1 MTQVLDKLSDKTHS
15 QGSTQS
21 ESSQMTQLKA
31 KLAEKIQLHRP
42 RTAKLTKEYADV
54 VIDKVDIGQCM
65 GGARDIR
72 CLVTD
77 ISYLDPQEGIRFR
90 GKTIPETF
98 AALPKAPGSVYP
110 TVESFWYFLL
120 TGDVPTQAQVDEVVA
135 QWKTRQEVPKYVFD
149 VIRALP
155 RDSHPMVMISTGILA
170 LQKDSK
176 FAAHYNSGK
185 FNKMNAWESLY
196 EDASDLVA
204 RIPVIAA
211 FIYNLK
217 YRGDKQAA
225 IDPKLDMGANFAHMI
240 GQSEEYKD
248 VARMYFILHSDHESG
263 NVSAHTTHL
272 VHSALSDPYYAYS
285 AGLNGL
291 AGPLHGLANQEVLS
305 WTMKFQEK
313 YCKGVEP
320 TKELITKALWDTLNS
335 GQAIPGYGHAV
346 LRKTDPRYMSQREF
360 CLRTPGLKDDPLFKL
375 VSMIFEVAPGVLGE
389 HGHTKNPWPN
399 VDAQSGVIQ
408 WYYGLKNWDFYTVL
422 FGVGRALGCMANIT
436 WDRAL
441 GYALER
447 PKSVTTDML
456 EKWAAEGGRK

>member
-1 MTQVLDKLSDKTHS
+1 MA
-15 QGSTQS
+15 
-21 ESSQMTQLKA
+21 LKDTL
-31 KLAEKIQLHRP
+31 KQKIEEHRP
-42 RTAKLTKEYADV
+42 RTARLVKEFGKV
-54 VIDKVDIGQCM
+54 KIDEVTIDQCI

-98 AALPKAPGSVYP
+98 AALPKAPGSNYP
-110 TVESFWYFLL
+110 TVESFWYMLL

-135 QWKTRQEVPKYVFD
+135 EWKTRQVVPQYVFD
-149 VIRALP
+149 AVRALP
-155 RDSHPMVMISTGILA
+155 RDSHPMVMLSVAMLT

-176 FAAHYNSGK
+176 FAGFYNSGK
-185 FNKMNAWESLY
+185 FNKMNAWEYVY
-196 EDASDLVA
+196 EDACDIVA

-217 YRGDKQAA
+217 YRGDKQIA

-240 GQSEEYKD
+240 GQKEEYKD

-291 AGPLHGLANQEVLS
+291 AGPLHGLANQEVLD
-305 WTMKFQEK
+305 WTLKFQEK
-313 YCKGVEP
+313 YCKDVEP
-320 TKELITKALWDTLNS
+320 TEELIKAALWDTLNA
-335 GQAIPGYGHAV
+335 GQVIPGYGHAV
-346 LRKTDPRYMSQREF
+346 LRKTDPRYTSQREF
-360 CLRTPGLKDDPLFKL
+360 CLNTPGLKDYPLFK
-375 VSMIFEVAPGVLGE
+375 VIAKIFEVAPGVLTE
-389 HGHTKNPWPN
+389 HGKTKNPWPN

-408 WYYGLKNWDFYTVL
+408 MYYGLTEFEFYTVL

-436 WDRAL
+436 WDRGL

-447 PKSVTTDML
+447 PKSVTTPML
-456 EKWAAEGGRK
+456 EKWAEAGGRN

>member
-1 MTQVLDKLSDKTHS
+1 MA
-15 QGSTQS
+15 
-21 ESSQMTQLKA
+21 LKETL
-31 KLAEKIQLHRP
+31 KQKIEEFRP
-42 RTAKLTKEYADV
+42 RTTKLVKEFGKV
-54 VIDKVDIGQCM
+54 KIDEVTIDQCI

-72 CLVTD
+72 ALVTD

-98 AALPKAPGSVYP
+98 EALPKAPNSAYP

-120 TGDVPTQAQVDEVVA
+120 TGEVPTQAQVDEVVA
-135 QWKTRQEVPKYVFD
+135 EFKTRQVVPSYVWD
-149 VIRALP
+149 AIRALP
-155 RDSHPMVMISTGILA
+155 RDSHPMVMLSVGILA
-170 LQKDSK
+170 MQKDSK
-176 FAAHYNSGK
+176 FAGFYNSGK
-185 FNKMNAWESLY
+185 FNKMTAWEYVY

-204 RIPVIAA
+204 RIPIVAA

-217 YRGDKQAA
+217 YRGDFQVA
-225 IDPKLDMGANFAHMI
+225 PNTSLDMGANFAHMI
-240 GQSEEYKD
+240 GQSEQYKD

-291 AGPLHGLANQEVLS
+291 AGPLHGLANQEVLD
-305 WTMKFQEK
+305 WTLKFQEK
-313 YCKGVEP
+313 YCKDQEP
-320 TKELITKALWDTLNS
+320 TKELITQALWDTLNS
-335 GQAIPGYGHAV
+335 GQVIPGYGHAV

-360 CLRTPGLKDDPLFKL
+360 CLNTPGLKDDPLFKL
-375 VSMIFEVAPGVLGE
+375 VAMIFEVAPGVLTEQGKA
-389 HGHTKNPWPN
+389 KNPWPN

-408 WYYGLKNWDFYTVL
+408 WYYGLREWDFYTVL

-436 WDRAL
+436 WDRGL
-441 GYALER
+441 GYAIER
-447 PKSVTTDML
+447 PKSVTTAML

>member
-1 MTQVLDKLSDKTHS
+1 MA
-15 QGSTQS
+15 
-21 ESSQMTQLKA
+21 LKDTL
-31 KLAEKIQLHRP
+31 KQKIEAHRT
-42 RTAKLTKEYADV
+42 RTTRLTKEFGK
-54 VIDKVDIGQCM
+54 VIIDQVTIDQCI

-72 CLVTD
+72 SLVTD

-98 AALPKAPGSVYP
+98 AALPKAAGSAYP

-135 QWKTRQEVPKYVFD
+135 EWKTRQNVPSYVFD
-149 VIRALP
+149 AIRALP
-155 RDSHPMVMISTGILA
+155 KESHPMVMLSVGILA
-170 LQKDSK
+170 MQKDSK
-176 FAAHYNSGK
+176 FAAFYNSGK
-185 FNKMNAWESLY
+185 FNKMVAWETVY
-196 EDASDLVA
+196 EDASDIVA
-204 RIPVIAA
+204 RIPIVAA

-217 YRGDKQAA
+217 YKGDKQIA

-240 GQSEEYKD
+240 GQSEQYKD

-291 AGPLHGLANQEVLS
+291 AGPLHGLANQEVLG
-305 WTMKFQEK
+305 WIMEFQK
-313 YCKGVEP
+313 KLNGAEP
-320 TKELITKALWDTLNS
+320 TKENVTKALWDTLNA
-335 GQAIPGYGHAV
+335 GQVVPGYGHAV
-346 LRKTDPRYMSQREF
+346 LRKTDPRYTAQREF
-360 CLRTPGLKDDPLFKL
+360 CLNTPGLKDDSLFKL
-375 VSMIFEVAPGVLGE
+375 VAMIFETAPGVLTE
-389 HGHTKNPWPN
+389 HGKTKNPWPN

-408 WYYGLKNWDFYTVL
+408 WYYGVKEWDFYTVL

-436 WDRAL
+436 WDRGL
-441 GYALER
+441 GYAIER

-456 EKWAAEGGRK
+456 EKWAAEGGRKF